1 MIIGSS
7 YNLNDKVYD
16 YLVMLNSKAM
26 SRTDSFECVGVL
38 IDEKMSWDLHVEKTC
53 KKVGGRIAVMKRIKP
68 FVPNGILQS
77 IYNAMIQPY
86 FDYCSPL
93 WGNCSAY
100 LKEKLQRF
108 QNRAG
113 RIISGANY
121 EINSADV
128 LESLGWQTLEERR
141 KRNKSILMY
150 RILNNRAAPILKEQ
164 FTRCGDLPE
173 NYNLRSRRTDLILP
187 NPKRDY
193 LKKSFKY
200 SGAKL
205 WNSLSTEAKLAT
217 SEYAFITSIDNYTGC
232 PKKNGTHI
240 N

>member
-1 MIIGSS
+1 
-7 YNLNDKVYD
+7 
-16 YLVMLNSKAM
+16 M
-26 SRTDSFECVGVL
+26 STRRA
-38 IDEKMSWDLHVEKTC
+38 
-53 KKVGGRIAVMKRIKP
+53 KKVGSSIAVMKRIKP
-68 FVPNGILQS
+68 FVPNSTLQT
-77 IYNAMIQPY
+77 IYKAMIQPY

-128 LESLGWQTLEERR
+128 LESLGCQTLEERR

-164 FTRCGDLPE
+164 FTRSSDLPE
-173 NYNLRSRRTDLILP
+173 NYNLRCRRTDLILP

-217 SEYAFITSIDNYTGC
+217 SENAFITSINQ
-232 PKKNGTHI
+232 
-240 N
+240 